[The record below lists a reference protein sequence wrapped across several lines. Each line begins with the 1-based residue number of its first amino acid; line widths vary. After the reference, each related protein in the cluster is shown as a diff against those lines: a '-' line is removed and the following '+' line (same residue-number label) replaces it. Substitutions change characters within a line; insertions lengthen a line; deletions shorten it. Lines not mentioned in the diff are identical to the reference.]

1 MSARPEKLTEEAM
14 LAAGVPPTHWCE
26 MCGHHGFEDPAIGCL
41 RCGWDEMRR
50 IDEPDTT
57 QPGSGQGEG
66 Q

>member
-1 MSARPEKLTEEAM
+1 M

-66 Q
+66 NG